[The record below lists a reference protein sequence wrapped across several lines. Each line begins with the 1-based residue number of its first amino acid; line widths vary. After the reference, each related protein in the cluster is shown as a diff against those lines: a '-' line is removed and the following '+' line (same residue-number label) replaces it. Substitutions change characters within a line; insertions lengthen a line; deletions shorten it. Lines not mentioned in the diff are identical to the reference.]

1 MNVWHRWCR
10 FGLVPVLALMLWS
23 TGHPAFVRAQTP
35 GGIDPIIKRGKILV
49 GMDMS
54 APPFAYVDQK
64 RQPAGSEV
72 EVANLLAKDLGVA
85 LEIVPTSAA
94 NRVPYLVT
102 GRVDVMMGAFS
113 IFPDRAKAVWFSSPY
128 GSAVSVILAPAGT
141 RITALGDLAGK
152 RIAVSRGTYTE
163 QVLAAAAPP
172 MSRVMRFDDDAQA
185 MAAMAAGQVDAYGV
199 GNVPAKV
206 LLARY
211 PERKYEIKVT
221 IPPRNWYAFGV
232 RRGDLDLLQ
241 WLNTFVFFR
250 RDDGSLQRIYE
261 KTVGDALPA
270 LPVL

>member
-1 MNVWHRWCR
+1 MDVCRGWCR
-10 FGLVPVLALMLWS
+10 YGLALTFGLMLCS
-23 TGHPAFVRAQTP
+23 GSRLVVVQAQAPLGLDT
-35 GGIDPIIKRGKILV
+35 IIRRGKILV

-163 QVLAAAAPP
+163 QVLAAAAPKA
-172 MSRVMRFDDDAQA
+172 SRIMRFDDDAQA
-185 MAAMAAGQVDAYGV
+185 MAAVANACASASAAII
-199 GNVPAKV
+199 
-206 LLARY
+206 ARARCAARLK
-211 PERKYEIKVT
+211 PLTWSRR
-221 IPPRNWYAFGV
+221 PRRVRALPRSARSRRV
-232 RRGDLDLLQ
+232 RRVRAQ
-241 WLNTFVFFR
+241 V
-250 RDDGSLQRIYE
+250 S
-261 KTVGDALPA
+261 PA
-270 LPVL
+270 A

>member
-1 MNVWHRWCR
+1 MNVWRGWCR
-10 FGLVPVLALMLWS
+10 YGLALMFGLMLCS
-23 TGHPAFVRAQTP
+23 GSRLVVVQAQAPLGLDT
-35 GGIDPIIKRGKILV
+35 IIRRGKILV

-163 QVLAAAAPP
+163 QVLAAAAPKA
-172 MSRVMRFDDDAQA
+172 SRIMRFDDDAQA

-199 GNVPAKV
+199 ANVPAKV
-206 LLARY
+206 LLTRY

-232 RRGDLDLLQ
+232 RRGERDLLQ

-250 RDDGSLQRIYE
+250 GDDGSLRRIYE
-261 KTVGDALPA
+261 KTVGDALPD